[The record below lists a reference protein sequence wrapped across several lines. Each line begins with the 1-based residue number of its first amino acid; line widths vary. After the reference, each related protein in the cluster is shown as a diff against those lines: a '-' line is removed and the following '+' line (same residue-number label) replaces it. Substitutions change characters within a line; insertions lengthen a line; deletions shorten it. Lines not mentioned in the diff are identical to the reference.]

1 MQMCCVFEAAGGM
14 LQGMQQNDGSSTTTT
29 AASAGDCW
37 KTIRAFCSVR
47 PGQLALMAGPAPLL
61 MHVLLLTHTLP
72 LPVFALAALQMD
84 LVAGGLEVPLFH
96 YL

>member
-1 MQMCCVFEAAGGM
+1 
-14 LQGMQQNDGSSTTTT
+14 
-29 AASAGDCW
+29 
-37 KTIRAFCSVR
+37 
-47 PGQLALMAGPAPLL
+47 MAGPAPLL

-84 LVAGGLEVPLFH
+84 LVAGGLEVPRFH